1 MFATA
6 KVFADGNSQA
16 IRLPKAFRVDVD
28 YNRRRTIDLL
38 LNEIPVLPWTLEAAD
53 RYGDIAAHLQQTGQ
67 PIGQMDTQI
76 AAHALALDL
85 PLVTHNTWHFKRVE
99 DLKLEDWMD

>member
-28 YNRRRTIDLL
+28 DNRRRTIDLL

-53 RYGDIAAHLQQTGQ
+53 RYGEIAAHLQQTGQ

-76 AAHALALDL
+76 AAHALALGL